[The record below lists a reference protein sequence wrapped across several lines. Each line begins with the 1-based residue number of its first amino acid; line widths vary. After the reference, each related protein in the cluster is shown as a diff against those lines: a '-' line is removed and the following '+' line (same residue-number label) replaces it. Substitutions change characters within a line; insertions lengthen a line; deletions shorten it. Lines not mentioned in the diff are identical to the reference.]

1 MAAALAGAKAGWEVQ
16 LMERASTFS
25 EIGAGIQI
33 GPNVTRLLYRWGL
46 QHAVDAVAAFP
57 QRLQVRDALSARE
70 LGVLTLGTTIQQR
83 YGAPYAAIHRAD
95 LHALL
100 HSAVARHSGTT
111 LLLNQDLQQ
120 FGQTRNTV
128 TVRSAS
134 MERYEG
140 DALVGADGLWSRV
153 RQWLL
158 GDSPPRATGHLA
170 YRALVRQSDLP
181 AALRSQQVT
190 AWLGPRLHAIQ
201 YPVRGGDWLNL
212 VAFVQGQLPGQP
224 THLDHWDHSANAADL
239 RTHLA
244 QVCTPLQD
252 MLHAVTAW
260 RLWVLYDRP
269 PMQGPHQHA
278 QGRVALLGDAAHPM
292 RPYLAQGAGMAI
304 EDAATLGQVLEHSAD
319 IPAALAHYAQQRWQ
333 RNARVQARSL
343 RNGKIFHAQG
353 LLRWSRNRAMQL
365 GGERLMDLPWL
376 YGGGLTPQIA
386 TK

>member
-134 MERYEG
+134 MEQYEG
-140 DALVGADGLWSRV
+140 DALVGADGLWSPV

-158 GDSPPRATGHLA
+158 GDSPPRPTGHLA

-252 MLHAVTAW
+252 MLHAITAW

-353 LLRWSRNRAMQL
+353 LLRWGRNRAMQL

>member
-140 DALVGADGLWSRV
+140 DALVGADGLWSPV

-158 GDSPPRATGHLA
+158 GDSPPRPTGHLA

-353 LLRWSRNRAMQL
+353 LLRWGRNRAMQL

>member
-16 LMERASTFS
+16 LMERASIFS

-70 LGVLTLGTTIQQR
+70 LGVLTLGASIQQR

-100 HSAVARHSGTT
+100 HNAVARHSGTT

-120 FGQTRNTV
+120 FGQARNTV

-134 MERYEG
+134 MEQYEG
-140 DALVGADGLWSRV
+140 DALVGADGLWSPV

-158 GDSPPRATGHLA
+158 GDSPPHPTGHLA
-170 YRALVRQSDLP
+170 YRALVRQADLP
-181 AALRSQQVT
+181 AALRTQQVT

-239 RTHLA
+239 RVHLA

-252 MLHAVTAW
+252 ILHAVNAW

-304 EDAATLGQVLEHSAD
+304 EDAATLGQVLEHAPD

-343 RNGKIFHAQG
+343 RNGKIFHARG
-353 LLRWSRNRAMQL
+353 LLRWGRNRAMQL